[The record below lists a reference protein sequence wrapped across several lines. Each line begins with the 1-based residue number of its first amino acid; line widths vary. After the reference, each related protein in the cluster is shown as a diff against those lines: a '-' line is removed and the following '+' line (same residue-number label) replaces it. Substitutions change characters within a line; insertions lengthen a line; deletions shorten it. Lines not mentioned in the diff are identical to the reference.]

1 MSGNDLGIIIMAS
14 GLAFFLV
21 ACGIA
26 IVVASIKQ
34 KGDK

>member
-1 MSGNDLGIIIMAS
+1 MNDLGVMIIAS

-26 IVVASIKQ
+26 IVVGSIKQ
-34 KGDK
+34 KGGK